1 LFDRAGAARHP
12 AGRVSDPSPADDALL
27 AAWLA
32 GDRKA
37 GFELFERHYDAVAR
51 FFQSKV
57 GEHSGDLVQR
67 TFLAC
72 VESLPSFR
80 GRASFRSWLFAIAY
94 RQLCRHFR
102 DRAREQQRLDFTS
115 ISAEDLQPSA
125 GAALGQREEVR
136 LLLAA
141 LRRIP
146 VELQVLVELHYW
158 EGLTTGEIAEVLE
171 IPPGTVRT
179 RLMRAREQLDAVMQR
194 IAESPSLAHSTQ
206 SGFER
211 WAAELRAPLRARREP
226 ERR

>member
-1 LFDRAGAARHP
+1 M
-12 AGRVSDPSPADDALL
+12 RVSDPSPADEVLL

-32 GDRKA
+32 GDSKA

-57 GEHSGDLVQR
+57 GDQGGDLIQR

-72 VESLPSFR
+72 VEQLPNFQGR
-80 GRASFRSWLFAIAY
+80 GSFRSYLFAIAY

-102 DRAREQQRLDFTS
+102 DRARDQQRLDFTS
-115 ISAEDLQPSA
+115 VSVADLQPSA
-125 GAALGQREEVR
+125 TAAIGQREEVR

-158 EGLTTGEIAEVLE
+158 EGLTTGEIAEVLG

-206 SGFER
+206 SAFER
-211 WAAELRAPLRARREP
+211 WAAELPVPLRAQRGP

>member
-1 LFDRAGAARHP
+1 M
-12 AGRVSDPSPADDALL
+12 SDPSPADEVLL

-37 GFELFERHYDAVAR
+37 GFELFERHYDVVAR

-57 GEHSGDLVQR
+57 GDLSGDLIQR

-72 VESLPSFR
+72 VEQLPNFQ
-80 GRASFRSWLFAIAY
+80 GRASFRSYLFAIAY

-115 ISAEDLQPSA
+115 VSVEDLQPSA
-125 GAALGQREEVR
+125 AAAIGQREEVR

-146 VELQVLVELHYW
+146 VELQVLVELYYW
-158 EGLTTGEIAEVLE
+158 EGLTTGEIAEVLG

-206 SGFER
+206 SAFER
-211 WAAELRAPLRARREP
+211 WAAELPVPLRAPRGP